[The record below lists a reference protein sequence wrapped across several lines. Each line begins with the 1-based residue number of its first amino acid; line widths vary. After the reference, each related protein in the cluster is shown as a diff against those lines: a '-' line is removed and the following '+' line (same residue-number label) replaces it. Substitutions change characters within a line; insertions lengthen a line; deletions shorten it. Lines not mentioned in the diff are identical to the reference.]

1 MIHFVLFSFV
11 AHTVKSMSR
20 RSNKEAG
27 QRSSSSSSSELQ
39 RRPTSRTSSTS
50 SSSSYRDSTEK
61 KYSSASTIVSVDS
74 AMHLN
79 KQTNVANLKIGH
91 NKKGSKAKKKDSK
104 DPFRKAPFRLPQ
116 TSLSI
121 NMHSSGSSSSN
132 SLSNLSRNQTNI
144 EQVNQSI
151 NKIEADLETLKQ
163 PSAFQPYKRQNDPF
177 VGAPFEPPPDKTQPS
192 TPTNLSH
199 DRRRRTT
206 EKKSNCNQE
215 KANTSIGD
223 EANKNEEIIQ
233 VITNA
238 SQLVNTPVAS
248 AKKSSNQNPFINAP
262 FTVKKS
268 KPSTS
273 LLSSTLDHAAVTSAN
288 ILLTPTFTDRISPTV
303 SNENEQ
309 VANFSRQLNLN
320 STNDNQPVRPTPLPK
335 IPQSHSLNEIKQVNE
350 ATPRTHYA
358 THLIHQF
365 NQKAALADSL
375 DSRLTAEPLIDTSRL
390 EFKKKYSL
398 PTQEQQ
404 QQLGNHV
411 YAATNKIEVRAGPA
425 THFELKRVQSTKTT
439 LTKSQ
444 SQNES
449 LTTRKLPN
457 NNANMPGGA
466 SGGGGIAN
474 MSFDDY

>member
-1 MIHFVLFSFV
+1 VLF
-11 AHTVKSMSR
+11 
-20 RSNKEAG
+20 RSQA
-27 QRSSSSSSSELQ
+27 
-39 RRPTSRTSSTS
+39 
-50 SSSSYRDSTEK
+50 
-61 KYSSASTIVSVDS
+61 
-74 AMHLN
+74 
-79 KQTNVANLKIGH
+79 
-91 NKKGSKAKKKDSK
+91 
-104 DPFRKAPFRLPQ
+104 
-116 TSLSI
+116 
-121 NMHSSGSSSSN
+121 
-132 SLSNLSRNQTNI
+132 NI

-177 VGAPFEPPPDKTQPS
+177 VGAPFEAPLEKTQPS
-192 TPTNLSH
+192 TPTNLNN

-233 VITNA
+233 VISNA
-238 SQLVNTPVAS
+238 SQLINTPVAS

-288 ILLTPTFTDRISPTV
+288 IFLTPTFTERISPTV
-303 SNENEQ
+303 NDEQ
-309 VANFSRQLNLN
+309 VSNFSRQLNLN
-320 STNDNQPVRPTPLPK
+320 TTNEPMRPTPLPK

-358 THLIHQF
+358 THLIQQF
-365 NQKAALADSL
+365 NQKAAHADSL

-390 EFKKKYSL
+390 EFKKKSSL
-398 PTQEQQ
+398 PNQEQQ
-404 QQLGNHV
+404 QSLGSHFN
-411 YAATNKIEVRAGPA
+411 AATNRIEVKTGPVA
-425 THFELKRVQSTKTT
+425 HFDLKRVQSTKTT

-449 LTTRKLPN
+449 LTTRKVPN
-457 NNANMPGGA
+457 NNNNSNIPGGA